1 MTDQTAIPH
10 ANDVLREMLEEHV
23 DRFLDVVRGV
33 IDERPEGLA
42 TPEGYTFAVPPG
54 YTFAVPLRPND
65 PLVQLAQER
74 LARSGWHLSFETKA
88 PDVREN
94 TPEIN
99 TCTLRALRFV
109 EGAIDLSI
117 IALRIALSPEY
128 RDEERARREMTL
140 GDYLAAHKTTL
151 DEILGS
157 EEEEEARGHDDG
169 ACKALWKNEY
179 KIGPRREKAGGKS

>member
-1 MTDQTAIPH
+1 MTDRMFKLGDALALDAYLQRVRKAGFSRTHDAVLDCIEDMAGKLFDWDGTEPLPLFELKRAH
-10 ANDVLREMLEEHV
+10 PEVIAHFVAVLRE
-23 DRFLDVVRGV
+23 DG
-33 IDERPEGLA
+33 
-42 TPEGYTFAVPPG
+42 
-54 YTFAVPLRPND
+54 
-65 PLVQLAQER
+65 
-74 LARSGWHLSFETKA
+74 GWEVA
-88 PDVREN
+88 YG
-94 TPEIN
+94 
-99 TCTLRALRFV
+99 V
-109 EGAIDLSI
+109 EGNVTWVS
-117 IALRIALSPEY
+117 IALPPKQ